1 MDIRSNIL
9 AAIMPRWRWV
19 LLISELFLFA
29 LILVLPQ
36 VDLPDFTFRD
46 GHAPAVVRLQLASP
60 PVTSGSTG
68 GLSIRPDQQPGT
80 MTAALDGSTSPLD
93 SSRRHS
99 LFSVLLC

>member
-1 MDIRSNIL
+1 M
-9 AAIMPRWRWV
+9 ARWHWV

-46 GHAPAVVRLQLASP
+46 GTAPAVVRLQLVSP
-60 PVTSGSTG
+60 PVHSVSTADV
-68 GLSIRPDQQPGT
+68 SIRSVRQVGP
-80 MTAALDGSTSPLD
+80 MTAIHEVSPSPQN
-93 SSRRHS
+93 SSGRRS